1 MEELF
6 DLPAFPFDH
15 TDLADILQKHHEL
28 IATGTTHDIRS
39 PEHGLQT
46 YCQAAEHFI
55 SEGMSHS
62 IIDLLKVI
70 NIQYEQYA
78 LLVRVLFHVFPDL
91 TLCGHLIVQIRQ

>member
-6 DLPAFPFDH
+6 DLLAFPFDH
-15 TDLADILQKHHEL
+15 GNITDVFEKYHEL
-28 IATGTTHDIRS
+28 IPAGTTHDIRS
-39 PEHGLQT
+39 PEHGLQAH
-46 YCQAAEHFI
+46 CQIAEHFI

-70 NIQYEQYA
+70 NIQYEQYS